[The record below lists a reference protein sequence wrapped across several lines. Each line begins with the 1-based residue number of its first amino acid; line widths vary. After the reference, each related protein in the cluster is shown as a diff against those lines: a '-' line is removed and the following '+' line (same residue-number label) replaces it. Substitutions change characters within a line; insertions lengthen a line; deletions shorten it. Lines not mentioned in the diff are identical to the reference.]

1 MRSLSIGATLFASIE
16 VFLSA
21 FFVFQAFFVSSWWL
35 FGVIIYQAI
44 LIRIG
49 GWSGALWNFGLG
61 VLLSF
66 AYLIF
71 GVLGAVL
78 SFILAVLLGERF
90 MKKQES
96 RSEPDGS

>member
-1 MRSLSIGATLFASIE
+1 MRSLGIGPTLFASVE

-21 FFVFQAFFVSSWWL
+21 VLVFQAFFVSSWWL
-35 FGVIIYQAI
+35 IGVIIYQII

-71 GVLGAVL
+71 GVFGAVL
-78 SFILAVLLGERF
+78 SFLLAVLLGEIF
-90 MKKQES
+90 IKKQAS
-96 RSEPDGS
+96 RSEYNDS